1 MFLFK
6 RENRYV
12 LDSSSIIDGRVIQLF
27 SRKFLEGKVII
38 PQLALSIVRQ
48 SPGDR
53 GDRAISI
60 LRRNA
65 QVEFLVNKWHS
76 LGEEE
81 CVLRSAQQK
90 HAKVI
95 TTSDEVC
102 RQSKNFAKVTV
113 IDIRD
118 VYRALTPIFKPDM
131 IISVKILKR
140 GLSHNEGVG
149 YIEGVKIVVE
159 NGAKYMNQT
168 VIARVTNMLSLETGN
183 LVFCTL
189 ENSKNG
195 RLVFMKNKRPR
206 GSN

>member
-1 MFLFK
+1 MFFVK

-27 SRKFLEGKVII
+27 SRKFLDGRVFI
-38 PQLALSIVRQ
+38 PELALSIVRQ
-48 SPGDR
+48 SAGDR
-53 GDRAISI
+53 GERAISI

-65 QVEFLVNKWHS
+65 HIEFLLNKCQN
-76 LGEEE
+76 LAEEE
-81 CVLRSAQQK
+81 CVLRCAHKK
-90 HAKVI
+90 HAKVV
-95 TTSDEVC
+95 TTSDELC
-102 RQSKNFAKVTV
+102 RQARNFAKVTV

-118 VYRALTPIFKPDM
+118 VYRALTPIFKPDT

-159 NGAKYMNQT
+159 NGAKHLNQT

-189 ENSKNG
+189 ENSKSG
-195 RLVFMKNKRPR
+195 RPVFMKNSRRHR
-206 GSN
+206 G

>member
-38 PQLALSIVRQ
+38 PQLALS
-48 SPGDR
+48 
-53 GDRAISI
+53 
-60 LRRNA
+60 RNA
-65 QVEFLVNKWHS
+65 RVEFLVNKWNS

-81 CVLRSAQQK
+81 CVLRCAQQK

-131 IISVKILKR
+131 IVSVKILKR

-206 GSN
+206 G

>member
-1 MFLFK
+1 MFFFR

-27 SRKFLEGKVII
+27 SRKFLEGRVII

-48 SPGDR
+48 SAGDR
-53 GDRAISI
+53 GERAISI
-60 LRRNA
+60 LKRNA
-65 QVEFLVNKWHS
+65 QIEFLLDKCQG
-76 LGEEE
+76 LAEEE
-81 CVLRSAQQK
+81 CVLRCAQMK
-90 HAKVI
+90 RAKVI

-102 RQSKNFAKVTV
+102 RQARNFSKVTV

-118 VYRALTPIFKPDM
+118 VYRALAPIFKPDTL
-131 IISVKILKR
+131 ISVKIMKR

-159 NGAKYMNQT
+159 NGAKYLNQI

-189 ENSKNG
+189 ENTKNG
-195 RLVFMKNKRPR
+195 RPVFMKNEKRHR
-206 GSN
+206 G